1 MAAPRVKRQRTVG
14 STGLESDSDNYPAPF
29 DINGLKR
36 NEITLGVAWQSYII
50 PCNASIYKFRGFF
63 ISDVLFSGSPDVL
76 YIRGYGNYDDTNFDD
91 TDFYSVNVSTLEMAP
106 CDKDS
111 IDRKLCA
118 SDYESCIVGD
128 KKHVISG
135 KYETSVDIYTTDGV
149 YTGMSY
155 LDGRPCWS
163 IACTSN
169 GYIVIGLRYCVAV
182 ISSDYGIYISMPRVM
197 SRLKVWC
204 NPVDNTL
211 VIASDRDGNYLLLL
225 PQKSYMPPF
234 PLATLCIATIVES
247 PNIILATL
255 PPIIIKQLLRY
266 INFEINYHRPNF
278 SDN

>member
-14 STGLESDSDNYPAPF
+14 STGLESDSDNHPVAF

-50 PCNASIYKFRGFF
+50 PCSTSIYKFRGFS
-63 ISDVLFSGSPDVL
+63 ISHVLFSGSPDVL
-76 YIRGYGNYDDTNFDD
+76 YILGCANDDAN
-91 TDFYSVNVSTLEMAP
+91 FYSVNVSTLEMAL
-106 CDKDS
+106 CDKDL
-111 IDRKLCA
+111 IDRQLYE

-128 KKHVISG
+128 KKHVISE

-149 YTGMSY
+149 YTGKSY
-155 LDGRPCWS
+155 LDGRRCWS

-182 ISSDYGIYISMPRVM
+182 ISTTDYGIYFISMPRIM

-211 VIASDRDGNYLLLL
+211 AIASDWDERYLLLL
-225 PQKSYMPPF
+225 PQESYMPPF
-234 PLATLCIATIVES
+234 PLATLCIATIVKN

-255 PPIIIKQLLRY
+255 PPITIKQLLRY
-266 INFEINYHRPNF
+266 INFEINYHRPDL